1 MFIYAWVKG
10 DQKRKLGRKGLRKS
24 TGILRTLLS
33 NKNSDRINSLTTNV
47 PHYIETSQL
56 ICRAKSINWFLY
68 DGEHWPLRS

>member
-1 MFIYAWVKG
+1 MFIYAWIKG
-10 DQKRKLGRKGLRKS
+10 DQKRKLGRKELRKS

-47 PHYIETSQL
+47 SHYIETSQL
-56 ICRAKSINWFLY
+56 ICIAKSINWFLY